1 MKKSLTFTL
10 IWTAAGLIGMS
21 SCSKIFDVRPEGV
34 LLIEE
39 ALQTPE
45 DFEKVL
51 NSCYDVAANYYNGR
65 IQMLNDVLG
74 DNVAPPINNNDLNEV
89 YLRRVN
95 FFNGT
100 TNGVYREPYRSIFRI
115 NFMIENFGMVD
126 MPVERRRTFEA
137 EGRFLRALGHFE
149 IIRLWAQPYGYTV
162 DNGHLGIRIQ
172 TQNTGTQLQ
181 VRSTVKEG
189 YDAILADL
197 WYAKDNLPNTNGNY
211 ATRFS
216 AMAALAK
223 VYFQMNKFDSAAFY
237 AGQVI
242 SSGQFS
248 LEGIDRF
255 KMGPNTEAIFQ
266 TVSTQTPT
274 LIDGRSG
281 AFTGNYR
288 SDNNPNPTLR
298 ASKDFYNLISSRP
311 NDTRLTFYEVRDQGL
326 PTEFVAVAKFNKDIF
341 SVPVLHLTDM
351 MLIRAESL
359 AELSQ
364 NLPEAINLINQI
376 RERAF
381 GDSSENLSSS
391 ASALE
396 IRDAA
401 RLERRIEMFGEG
413 DRAQDLKRRGAKGEN
428 IVVRGAPWNCP
439 GMVLQFPASDI
450 NETFFGNPEG
460 GCN

>member
-1 MKKSLTFTL
+1 MKKIGILL
-10 IWTAAGLIGMS
+10 TAAAGVLITT

-34 LLIEE
+34 LLIED
-39 ALQTPE
+39 ALKTPE

-65 IQMLNDVLG
+65 IQMLNEVLS
-74 DNVAPPINNNDLNEV
+74 DNLSAPINNNDLNEV

-100 TNGVYREPYRSIFRI
+100 TNSVYREPYRSIFRI
-115 NFMIENFGMVD
+115 NFMLENFDMVE
-126 MPVERRRTFEA
+126 MPESRRITFEA

-149 IIRLWAQPYGYTV
+149 IIRLWAQPYGYTP
-162 DNGHLGIRIQ
+162 DNSHLGIRIQ
-172 TQNTGTQLQ
+172 TRNTGTQLQ

-197 WYAKDNLPNTNGNY
+197 WFAKDNLPTTNGNY
-211 ATRFS
+211 ATRYS

-223 VYFQMNKFDSAAFY
+223 VYFQMNKFDSAAYY

-242 SSGQFS
+242 SSGQFT

-255 KMGPNTEAIFQ
+255 KMGTNTEAIFQ

-298 ASKDFYNLISSRP
+298 AAKEFYLLVNSRP
-311 NDTRLTFYEVRDQGL
+311 NDSRLSFYELRDEGL
-326 PTEFVAVAKFNKDIF
+326 PTEFVAVKKFNKDVF
-341 SVPVLHLTDM
+341 SIPVLHLTDM

-364 NLPEAINLINQI
+364 NLPEAISLINQI

-381 GDSSENLSSS
+381 GDSSENLP
-391 ASALE
+391 ATATALE

-413 DRAQDLKRRGAKGEN
+413 DRVQDLKRRGARGEN
-428 IVVRGAPWNCP
+428 IIVRGAPWNCP

-450 NETFFGNPEG
+450 NQTFLGNPEG

>member
-1 MKKSLTFTL
+1 MKKFLPITL
-10 IWTAAGLIGMS
+10 TAAGVIFLS
-21 SCSKIFDVRPEGV
+21 SCSKLFDVRPEGV
-34 LLIEE
+34 LLIED
-39 ALQTPE
+39 ALKTPE

-65 IQMLNDVLG
+65 IQMLNEVLS
-74 DNVAPPINNNDLNEV
+74 DNLAAPINNNDLNEV

-115 NFMIENFGMVD
+115 NFMIENFGMVE
-126 MPVERRRTFEA
+126 MPESRRLTFEA

-149 IIRLWAQPYGYTV
+149 IIKLWAQPYGYTT
-162 DNGHLGIRIQ
+162 DNSHLGIRIQ
-172 TQNTGTQLQ
+172 NQNTGTQLQ
-181 VRSTVKEG
+181 IRSTVKEG
-189 YDAILADL
+189 YDAILQDL
-197 WYAKDNLPNTNGNY
+197 WFAKNHLPATNGNY
-211 ATRFS
+211 ATKYS

-242 SSGQFS
+242 NSGQFT

-255 KMGPNTEAIFQ
+255 KLGPISEGIFI

-274 LIDGRSG
+274 LLDGRSG

-298 ASKDFYNLISSRP
+298 ASKEFYNLVAQRP
-311 NDTRLTFYEVRDQGL
+311 NDTRLSFFEVRDEGL
-326 PTEFVAVAKFNKDIF
+326 PTEFVAVTKFNKDAF
-341 SVPVLHLTDM
+341 SIPVLHLTEM

-381 GDSSENLSSS
+381 GDDSENLPTT
-391 ASALE
+391 ATAIE

-401 RLERRIEMFGEG
+401 RLERRIEMFAEG
-413 DRAQDLKRRGAKGEN
+413 DRIQDLKRRGTKGEN
-428 IVVRGAPWNCP
+428 ITVRGAAWNCP

-450 NETFFGNPEG
+450 NETFLGNPEG